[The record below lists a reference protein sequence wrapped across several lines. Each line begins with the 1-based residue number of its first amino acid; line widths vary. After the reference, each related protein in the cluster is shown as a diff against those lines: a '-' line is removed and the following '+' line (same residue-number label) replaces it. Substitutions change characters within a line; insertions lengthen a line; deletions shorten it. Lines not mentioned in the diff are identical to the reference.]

1 MMRRPRPQPI
11 RNKLDL
17 ADSRQVR
24 SMKRRLRLSEDQLNE
39 IVGRIGNSIAAI
51 SKEVA
56 LMKAKRR
63 RPTNVVPEAAVMVAA
78 AAAEPSIVGSKGDG
92 EAVPPFAT

>member
-24 SMKRRLRLSEDQLNE
+24 SMKKRLRLSEDQLNE
-39 IVGRIGNSIAAI
+39 IVGRIGNSDRGHQQRGRAHESETSA
-51 SKEVA
+51 SGQ
-56 LMKAKRR
+56 R
-63 RPTNVVPEAAVMVAA
+63 RP
-78 AAAEPSIVGSKGDG
+78 
-92 EAVPPFAT
+92 

>member
-11 RNKLDL
+11 RNKLDF
-17 ADSRQVR
+17 AD
-24 SMKRRLRLSEDQLNE
+24 

-56 LMKAKRR
+56 LMKAKRL

-78 AAAEPSIVGSKGDG
+78 ATAEPSIVESKGG
-92 EAVPPFAT
+92 EGVPPFSV

>member
-1 MMRRPRPQPI
+1 MRRPRPQPI
-11 RNKLDL
+11 RNKLDF

-56 LMKAKRR
+56 LMKAKRL

-78 AAAEPSIVGSKGDG
+78 ATAEPSIVESKGRG
-92 EAVPPFAT
+92 GVPPFSV

>member
-1 MMRRPRPQPI
+1 MMRRPRPQPS
-11 RNKLDL
+11 RNKLDF

-56 LMKAKRR
+56 LMKAKRL

-78 AAAEPSIVGSKGDG
+78 ATAEPSIVESKGG
-92 EAVPPFAT
+92 EGVPPFSV

>member
-11 RNKLDL
+11 RNQLDL

-24 SMKRRLRLSEDQLNE
+24 SVKKRLRLSEDQLNE

-56 LMKAKRR
+56 LMKAKRL
-63 RPTNVVPEAAVMVAA
+63 RPTNVVPEAAVIVAA
-78 AAAEPSIVGSKGDG
+78 AAAEPSIVESKGDG
-92 EAVPPFAT
+92 EAVPPFAA

>member
-24 SMKRRLRLSEDQLNE
+24 SMKRRLRLSEDQFNE

-51 SKEVA
+51 SKEAA
-56 LMKAKRR
+56 LKKAKSLRS
-63 RPTNVVPEAAVMVAA
+63 PNVVPEAAVIVAA
-78 AAAEPSIVGSKGDG
+78 AAAGPSIVESKGDG
-92 EAVPPFAT
+92 EAVPPFSL

>member
-1 MMRRPRPQPI
+1 MRRPRPQPI

-24 SMKRRLRLSEDQLNE
+24 SMKKRLRLSEDQLNE

-56 LMKAKRR
+56 LMKAKPL
-63 RPTNVVPEAAVMVAA
+63 RPTNVVPEAAVIVAA
-78 AAAEPSIVGSKGDG
+78 AARACSLLIESEPKL
-92 EAVPPFAT
+92 